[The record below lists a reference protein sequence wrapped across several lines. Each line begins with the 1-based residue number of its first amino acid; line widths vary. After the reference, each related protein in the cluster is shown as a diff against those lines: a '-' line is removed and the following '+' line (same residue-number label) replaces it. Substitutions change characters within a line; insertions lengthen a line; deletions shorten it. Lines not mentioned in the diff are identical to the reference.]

1 MGQCD
6 RHEAAQ
12 NECGPELNQQSCCPH
27 TARAHKEQARRDR
40 TSRDIERAVARATG
54 DAPGASAVLLV
65 NHGSHSP
72 VWRSMLLDVQNTVA
86 DQLLALPD
94 VGEVRTAFMEYTEPS
109 ISTQLRAFDE
119 RGIERVIVVPL
130 LLTISDHTYD
140 DIPTICG
147 LSFDPETIDKLA
159 KDKIEVYN
167 ASAELEFVPLL
178 DFSGLA
184 RKSLARRVR
193 AILGRRPESGRCRSS
208 DGLVLVGYGSAEF
221 EDDWDRFFM
230 ELRGFAEIELGLTP
244 TAHAWCGH
252 IAGYRRQPTADAID
266 RVLEHADRALVVPM
280 LVATDEMFQARI
292 IGGAVARC
300 KAPDRVLYRPD
311 AILPEPEVGRWV
323 LESVRRALATACP
336 RT

>member
-1 MGQCD
+1 MDQCD
-6 RHEAAQ
+6 RREVPS
-12 NECGPELNQQSCCPH
+12 NEWGSEQDQGSQCPH
-27 TARAHKEQARRDR
+27 TARASKQQARRDR
-40 TSRDIERAVARATG
+40 IARDIERAVASANG
-54 DAPGASAVLLV
+54 DASATTAVLLV

-72 VWRSMLLDVQNTVA
+72 VWRSMLLDVQDAVA

-94 VGEVRTAFMEYTEPS
+94 VAEVRTAFMEYTEPS
-109 ISTQLRAFDE
+109 IATQLRTLDK
-119 RGIERVIVVPL
+119 RGIKRVIVVPL

-147 LSFDPETIDKLA
+147 LSSDAQTTAKLA
-159 KDKIEVYN
+159 KDKIEVYH

-184 RKSLARRVR
+184 KKSLARRVR
-193 AILGRRPESGRCRSS
+193 SILGRRPDGRGSRGN

-230 ELRGFAEIELGLTP
+230 ELRSYAEVELGLMP

-266 RVLEHADRALVVPM
+266 RVLERADRALVVPM
-280 LVATDEMFQARI
+280 LVATDEMFQDRI
-292 IGGAVARC
+292 IGGAVAKCRD
-300 KAPDRVLYRPD
+300 ADRVLYRPD
-311 AILPEPEVGRWV
+311 AILPEPEVARWV
-323 LESVRRALATACP
+323 LESVRRALATACHDA
-336 RT
+336 

>member
-1 MGQCD
+1 MDRCD
-6 RHEAAQ
+6 RHKAPRNERDTEQ
-12 NECGPELNQQSCCPH
+12 NQGLRCPLS
-27 TARAHKEQARRDR
+27 ARASKEQARRDR
-40 TSRDIERAVARATG
+40 IARDIERAVARATG
-54 DAPGASAVLLV
+54 DGPGATAVLLA

-72 VWRSMLLDVQNTVA
+72 VWRSMLLDVQDAVA
-86 DQLLALPD
+86 DQLLALP
-94 VGEVRTAFMEYTEPS
+94 GIAEVRTAFMEYAEPS
-109 ISTQLRAFDE
+109 IATQLRAFDE

-147 LSFDPETIDKLA
+147 LSNDRRTLDKLA
-159 KDKIEVYN
+159 KDKIEVYQ

-193 AILGRRPESGRCRSS
+193 SILGRRPESGRRRSN

-230 ELRGFAEIELGLTP
+230 ELRGYAEVELGLTP

-252 IAGYRRQPTADAID
+252 IAGYRRQPTMEAID

-280 LVATDEMFQARI
+280 LVASDEMFQERI

-300 KAPDRVLYRPD
+300 KVPDRVLYRPD

>member
-1 MGQCD
+1 MDQSD
-6 RHEAAQ
+6 RHEAPG
-12 NECGPELNQQSCCPH
+12 NEWDSEQDQGLQCPH
-27 TARAHKEQARRDR
+27 TARASKQQARRDR
-40 TSRDIERAVARATG
+40 IARDIERAVASANEDASATT
-54 DAPGASAVLLV
+54 AVLLV

-72 VWRSMLLDVQNTVA
+72 VWRSMLLDVQDAVA

-94 VGEVRTAFMEYTEPS
+94 VAEVRTAFMEYTEPS
-109 ISTQLRAFDE
+109 IATQLRAFDQ

-147 LSFDPETIDKLA
+147 LSSDPRTIDKLA
-159 KDKIEVYN
+159 EEKIEIYQP
-167 ASAELEFVPLL
+167 SAELEFVPLL

-193 AILGRRPESGRCRSS
+193 AILGRRRDGGGSRGN

-230 ELRGFAEIELGLTP
+230 ELRGYAEIELGLTP

-266 RVLEHADRALVVPM
+266 RVLECADRALVVPM

-292 IGGAVARC
+292 IGGGVARC

-323 LESVRRALATACP
+323 LESVRRALATACQS
-336 RT
+336 T